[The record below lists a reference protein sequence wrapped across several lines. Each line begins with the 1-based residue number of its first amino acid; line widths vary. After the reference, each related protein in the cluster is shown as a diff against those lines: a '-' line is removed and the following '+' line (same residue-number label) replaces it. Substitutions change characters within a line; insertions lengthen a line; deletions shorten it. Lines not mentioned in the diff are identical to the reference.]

1 MAGLHHSPV
10 RLSASPV
17 PSAGFEPIGQVS
29 HNFGTALP
37 FLYIEQVNRTDTM
50 QASTFAIAPQGQVFP
65 RFGFRAL
72 TNGKVSC
79 THHWTSQGLLRQ
91 RTDLL
96 TDETAGQLIT
106 TLRNL
111 GYKPTEFLG

>member
-1 MAGLHHSPV
+1 
-10 RLSASPV
+10 
-17 PSAGFEPIGQVS
+17 
-29 HNFGTALP
+29 
-37 FLYIEQVNRTDTM
+37 M
-50 QASTFAIAPQGQVFP
+50 QSSTFAIAPAGQVFP

-72 TNGKVSC
+72 SNGKVSC
-79 THHWTSQGLLRQ
+79 THHWTDQGILRK
-91 RTDLL
+91 RTDCL